1 MKIKKIKALFI
12 LPIVF
17 LMISSQKTDPDYFE
31 ISKNLKL
38 VASVYEKINNYYV
51 DEILPGRVMK
61 KGIDAMLKSLDPYTV
76 YISEA
81 QIEDFRFT
89 TTGEYGGIGASIKKR
104 NNKTLISELY
114 ENSPAEKSGLITGDE
129 IKTIDEIDI
138 SNKTIEEIGSLLKGP
153 AESIVRLKINRKNQ
167 PLEKLIKREKIQI
180 PAVNF
185 YKKIIPNTGIIK
197 LTSFTN
203 TASVE
208 FKKALFSLQK
218 ENIKNLIIDL
228 RSNGGGLLNEA
239 VKIVNFFIP
248 KGQEV
253 VSTKS
258 RIKEMNRSYTTQF
271 QPIAQELSLAVL
283 VDEYSASA
291 SEIVAGSLQD
301 LDKAIVIG
309 NTSFGKGL
317 VQQTKPVSFGGQ
329 IKLTVAKYY
338 TPSGRCIQK
347 LDYSTVQGSSKKI
360 EDSLVKKFKTKN
372 GRTVYDSRGVEPDI
386 KIEPQYFSA
395 VTQNLLLKDV
405 IFDFVNDNINY
416 YKKDSLF
423 PESFEL
429 PDTTYSAFMR
439 YALNKKMDYQTESS
453 QQLKEFVKIAKKEK
467 YVEENEKV
475 FKLLDSIFKVDLSKD
490 LKKHNKEIKFFLE
503 NEIISRKHFQKG
515 RMEAS
520 VKQDPY
526 IEQAIGVFENTT
538 KFHEILGIN

>member
-1 MKIKKIKALFI
+1 MKFKKLKVLFL
-12 LPIVF
+12 LPLVLLIT
-17 LMISSQKTDPDYFE
+17 SSQKTDPDYFE

-104 NNKTLISELY
+104 DKKTVVSELY
-114 ENSPAEKSGLITGDE
+114 ENSPAEKSGLIPGDE
-129 IKTIDEIDI
+129 IYTIDGIEI
-138 SNKTIEEIGSLLKGP
+138 SNKTLEEIGSLLKGP
-153 AESIVRLKINRKNQ
+153 AESIIKIEIKRKAQ
-167 PLEKLIKREKIQI
+167 TLEKLVKREKIQI

-185 YKKIIPNTGIIK
+185 YKKINPTTGIIK

-203 TASVE
+203 TASNE
-208 FKKALFSLQK
+208 FKKALSSLQK
-218 ENIKNLIIDL
+218 ENINNLIIDL
-228 RSNGGGLLNEA
+228 RANGGGLLNEA

-258 RIKEMNRSYTTQF
+258 RIKEMNRSYKTKAV
-271 QPIAQELSLAVL
+271 PIAEELSLIVL

-291 SEIVAGSLQD
+291 REIVAGSLQD

-395 VTQNLLLKDV
+395 ITQNLLIKDV
-405 IFDFVNDNINY
+405 IFDFVNENINY

-423 PESFEL
+423 PQSFDL
-429 PDTTYSAFMR
+429 SDTTYSTFMS
-439 YALNKKMDYQTESS
+439 YALNKKIDYQTESS
-453 QQLKEFVKIAKKEK
+453 QQLKEFKKTAQKEK
-467 YVEENEKV
+467 YVAENEEV

-490 LKKHNKEIKFFLE
+490 LIKHKKEVKFFLE
-503 NEIISRKHFQKG
+503 NEFISRKHFQKG
-515 RMEAS
+515 RMEAAI
-520 VKQDPY
+520 KKDPY
-526 IEQAIGVFENTT
+526 VEQALSVFQNTT
-538 KFHEILGIN
+538 KYNQILGIK

>member
-1 MKIKKIKALFI
+1 MKIKKLKVLFL
-12 LPIVF
+12 LPIVI
-17 LMISSQKTDPDYFE
+17 LMTSSQKTDPDYFE

-38 VASVYEKINNYYV
+38 VASVYEKIINYYV

-81 QIEDFRFT
+81 QIEDFRFA

-114 ENSPAEKSGLITGDE
+114 ENSPAEKSGLIPGDE
-129 IKTIDEIDI
+129 IKTIDEIEI
-138 SNKTIEEIGSLLKGP
+138 SNKTLEEIGSLLKGP
-153 AESIVRLKINRKNQ
+153 AESIINLKIIRKNQ
-167 PLEKLIKREKIQI
+167 PLEKLVKREKIQI

-185 YKKIIPNTGIIK
+185 YKKINSNTGIIK

-203 TASVE
+203 TASLE
-208 FKKALFSLQK
+208 FKKALSSLQEDK
-218 ENIKNLIIDL
+218 IKNLIIDL
-228 RSNGGGLLNEA
+228 RANGGGLLNEA

-258 RIKEMNRSYTTQF
+258 RIKEMNRSYTTQAL
-271 QPIAQELSLAVL
+271 PIAQDLSLAVL
-283 VDEYSASA
+283 VDEFSASA

-395 VTQNLLLKDV
+395 VTQNLLVKDV
-405 IFDFVNDNINY
+405 IFDFVNENIND

-423 PESFEL
+423 PESFKL
-429 PDTTYSAFMR
+429 SDTTYSTFMH
-439 YALNKKMDYQTESS
+439 YAVNKKMDYQTESS

-467 YVEENEKV
+467 YIEENEGV
-475 FKLLDSIFKVDLSKD
+475 FRLLDSIFKVDLSKD
-490 LKKHNKEIKFFLE
+490 LKKHDKEIKFFLE
-503 NEIISRKHFQKG
+503 NEFISRKHFQKG

-520 VKQDPY
+520 IKEDPY
-526 IEQAIGVFENTT
+526 VKEAIGVFKNTT
-538 KFHEILGIN
+538 KYNQILGIN

>member
-1 MKIKKIKALFI
+1 MKIKKLKVLFL
-12 LPIVF
+12 LPIVI
-17 LMISSQKTDPDYFE
+17 LMTSSQKTDPDYFE

-114 ENSPAEKSGLITGDE
+114 ENSPAEKSGLIPGDE
-129 IKTIDEIDI
+129 IKIIDEIEI
-138 SNKTIEEIGSLLKGP
+138 SNKTLEEIGSLLKGP
-153 AESIVRLKINRKNQ
+153 AESIINLKIIRNNQ
-167 PLEKLIKREKIQI
+167 PLEKLVKREKIQI

-185 YKKIIPNTGIIK
+185 YKKINSNTGIIK

-203 TASVE
+203 TASIE
-208 FKKALFSLQK
+208 FKKALSSLQDDK
-218 ENIKNLIIDL
+218 IKNLIIDL
-228 RSNGGGLLNEA
+228 RANGGGLLNEA

-258 RIKEMNRSYTTQF
+258 RIKEMNRSYTTQAL
-271 QPIAQELSLAVL
+271 PIAQDLSLVVL

-372 GRTVYDSRGVEPDI
+372 GRTVYDSRGIEPDI
-386 KIEPQYFSA
+386 KIEPQYFNA
-395 VTQNLLLKDV
+395 VTQNLLVKDV

-423 PESFEL
+423 PESFVL
-429 PDTTYSAFMR
+429 SDTAYSTFVR
-439 YALNKKMDYQTESS
+439 YAVNKKMDYQTESS

-467 YVEENEKV
+467 YVEENEGV
-475 FKLLDSIFKVDLSKD
+475 FKMLDSIFKVDISKD
-490 LKKHNKEIKFFLE
+490 LKRHDKEIKFFLE

-520 VKQDPY
+520 IKEDPY
-526 IEQAIGVFENTT
+526 VKQAIGVFKNTI
-538 KFHEILGIN
+538 KYNQILGIN

>member
-1 MKIKKIKALFI
+1 M
-12 LPIVF
+12 
-17 LMISSQKTDPDYFE
+17 
-31 ISKNLKL
+31 
-38 VASVYEKINNYYV
+38 
-51 DEILPGRVMK
+51 
-61 KGIDAMLKSLDPYTV
+61 
-76 YISEA
+76 
-81 QIEDFRFT
+81 
-89 TTGEYGGIGASIKKR
+89 
-104 NNKTLISELY
+104 
-114 ENSPAEKSGLITGDE
+114 
-129 IKTIDEIDI
+129 
-138 SNKTIEEIGSLLKGP
+138 
-153 AESIVRLKINRKNQ
+153 
-167 PLEKLIKREKIQI
+167 
-180 PAVNF
+180 
-185 YKKIIPNTGIIK
+185 
-197 LTSFTN
+197 
-203 TASVE
+203 
-208 FKKALFSLQK
+208 
-218 ENIKNLIIDL
+218 IIDL

-258 RIKEMNRSYTTQF
+258 RIKEMNRSYTTQA
-271 QPIAQELSLAVL
+271 QPIAQELSLVVL

-301 LDKAIVIG
+301 LDKAIVVG

-386 KIEPQYFSA
+386 IIEPQYFSA
-395 VTQNLLLKDV
+395 ITQNLLVKDV
-405 IFDFVNDNINY
+405 IFDFVNENINY

-429 PDTTYSAFMR
+429 PDTTYSAFIR
-439 YALNKKMDYQTESS
+439 YVLNIKMDYQTESS

-467 YVEENEKV
+467 YIEENEEV
-475 FKLLDSIFKVDLSKD
+475 FKLLESIFKVNISKD
-490 LKKHNKEIKFFLE
+490 LKKNDKEIKFFLE
-503 NEIISRKHFQKG
+503 NEFISRKHFQKG

-520 VKQDPY
+520 IKEDPY
-526 IEQAIGVFENTT
+526 VEQAMDVFKNTT
-538 KFHEILGIN
+538 KYNQILGIN